1 MTIYIVVCI
10 SSISLRKEI
19 IIYHYFSS
27 IQSLAQ
33 QFQSLQSCIQYKQFK
48 VCVFCP
54 HSLLHSI
61 NHSNRQQLLRN
72 MKPTDQT
79 LFYVY
84 NYAALVIVFLDC
96 YTRYSMNAYNRF
108 IFYVTINEILLD
120 FPFNKNIY
128 KTCRY
133 NLTQLHLY
141 LP

>member
-48 VCVFCP
+48 ECVFCP
-54 HSLLHSI
+54 HNLLHSI

-72 MKPTDQT
+72 MKPTDYT

-128 KTCRY
+128 KICRY